1 MDKTDRIKYFGENDM
16 SIWHF
21 LEKAEPIINSF
32 NPSKEYTD
40 INEVI
45 ELYNVQELMDSG
57 TVLRRWDDETVER
70 LKKASGQFSA
80 IIGRFFSGI
89 TSSNFIYSFRSLNPL
104 YLEDFWSLVEKYKVY
119 ERVDGKVFS
128 EMLSDENTALW
139 PILEHAK
146 IVTHYDSE
154 LADYMRSSG
163 QSAELLLDSFLTN
176 NKKKR
181 FFPKS
186 LFPTEYDLI
195 FHKYID
201 SDHPSLNYLKLISNS
216 QNSAECPIS
225 DKLKKKARER
235 YNTEANIRFKHSPGI
250 EYGVGI
256 GFGDIDTY
264 KEVDITNPLMPR
276 YVYDT
281 KWIAEN
287 LDYPTLLNNFRY
299 VFDQVDMCWRSN
311 LVSLKYHM
319 GILEKSLGIK
329 GKKEYQTGM
338 QYEISKMTA
347 LGQIQGYRNFLNE
360 NGIDIEKVFQW
371 FFCEYLEN
379 EFNASGFNFTA
390 SSTGTSYVER
400 IRNIASEMDGVLKQ
414 FRSFLE
420 DGYID
425 RELLEM
431 SSGHIV
437 ISQLGSF
444 FCDKYAY
451 SNSEETN
458 YEMYLLFSDQSR
470 LTYTEKTG
478 TKYRAFFDMLASES
492 MSLADFAAFQIE
504 SIEWLI
510 SRNVL
515 YIDDQQHLSLAVEKC
530 VILKDLYIHEVICPH
545 YYISFR
551 QTLDDMI
558 SSGDLRYE
566 STLFSKPEQDYLN
579 YMLNKSEYDNGLDLR
594 NKYLHGTNSLDEETQ
609 ERDYNY
615 LLLIVVLIIMKINE
629 EFCLKLPIKR

>member
-1 MDKTDRIKYFGENDM
+1 M
-16 SIWHF
+16 SIWYF

-32 NPSKEYTD
+32 DPSKEYTD

-45 ELYNVQELMDSG
+45 ELYNVQELMNSG
-57 TVLRRWDDETVER
+57 TVLKRWDDETVER
-70 LKKASGQFSA
+70 LRKTCRQFSA

-89 TSSNFIYSFRSLNPL
+89 TSSNFISSFRSLNHL

-119 ERVDGKVFS
+119 ERVDGKVLS
-128 EMLSDENTALW
+128 EMLRDKHAVLW

-146 IVTHYDSE
+146 IVTHYDCE
-154 LADYMRSSG
+154 LADYMRFSD
-163 QSAELLLDSFLTN
+163 QSAELLLDSFLTTD
-176 NKKKR
+176 KKKR

-186 LFPTEYDLI
+186 LSPTEYELI
-195 FHKYID
+195 FSKYID
-201 SDHPSLNYLKLISNS
+201 SDYPSLNYLKLILNS

-225 DKLKKKARER
+225 DKLKKKARDR
-235 YNTEANIRFKHSPGI
+235 YNADANIRFKHSPGI
-250 EYGVGI
+250 QYGVEI

-264 KEVDITNPLMPR
+264 KEVDITNPLIPR

-299 VFDQVDMCWRSN
+299 IFDQVDKCWRSN

-319 GILEKSLGIK
+319 GILERSLGIK

-338 QYEISKMTA
+338 QFEIIKMTA
-347 LGQIQGYRNFLNE
+347 LGQIQGYRNFLSE
-360 NGIDIEKVFQW
+360 NGIEIEKVFQW
-371 FFCEYLEN
+371 FFCEYLKN
-379 EFNASGFNFTA
+379 EFNASGFSFTA

-437 ISQLGSF
+437 VSQLGSF
-444 FCDKYAY
+444 FRDKYAY
-451 SNSEETN
+451 ANSEEIN
-458 YEMYLLFSDQSR
+458 SEMFLMFSDQSR
-470 LTYTEKTG
+470 LTYTEKTE
-478 TKYRAFFDMLASES
+478 TKYSAFCDMLANES
-492 MSLADFAAFQIE
+492 MSMEDFAAYQTE
-504 SIEWLI
+504 SIKWLI
-510 SRNVL
+510 SRAVL
-515 YIDDQQHLSLAVEKC
+515 YIDDQQNLSLAVEKC

-551 QTLDDMI
+551 KTLDGMI
-558 SSGDLRYE
+558 SSGDLRFE

-579 YMLNKSEYDNGLDLR
+579 YMLNKSEFDNGLDLR
-594 NKYLHGTNSLDEETQ
+594 NKYLHGTNSLDDETQ

-629 EFCLKLPIKR
+629 EFCLKLPIKH

>member
-1 MDKTDRIKYFGENDM
+1 M
-16 SIWHF
+16 SIWYF
-21 LEKAEPIINSF
+21 LEKAEPIIDSF
-32 NPSKEYTD
+32 DPAKEYTD

-45 ELYNVQELMDSG
+45 ELYNVQKLMGSG

-70 LKKASGQFSA
+70 LKNTCKQFSA
-80 IIGRFFSGI
+80 IIGRFFAGI
-89 TSSNFIYSFRSLNPL
+89 TSSNFITSFHSLNSL
-104 YLEDFWSLVEKYKVY
+104 YLEDFWSLVEKHKVY
-119 ERVDGKVFS
+119 EKVDGKTFS
-128 EMLSDENTALW
+128 EMLSDENAVLW

-146 IVTHYDSE
+146 IVIHYDTE
-154 LADYMRSSG
+154 LAGFMRSSD

-176 NKKKR
+176 DKRKR

-186 LFPTEYDLI
+186 LSPTEYELI
-195 FHKYID
+195 FSKYID
-201 SDHPSLNYLKLISNS
+201 SDYPSLNYLKLISNS

-225 DKLKKKARER
+225 DKLKKKARDR
-235 YNTEANIRFKHSPGI
+235 YNTDANNRFKHSPGI
-250 EYGVGI
+250 QYGVGI
-256 GFGDIDTY
+256 GFGDIGTY
-264 KEVDITNPLMPR
+264 RQVDITNPLIPH

-338 QYEISKMTA
+338 QFEIMKMTA
-347 LGQIQGYRNFLNE
+347 LGQMKGYRSFLSD
-360 NGIDIEKVFQW
+360 NGIEIEKVFQW
-371 FFCEYLEN
+371 FFSEYLKD
-379 EFNASGFNFTA
+379 EFNVSGFCFSA

-437 ISQLGSF
+437 VSQLGSF
-444 FCDKYAY
+444 FHDKYAY
-451 SNSEETN
+451 ANSEEINT
-458 YEMYLLFSDQSR
+458 EMYLLFSDQSR
-470 LTYTEKTG
+470 LTYTERTK
-478 TKYRAFFDMLASES
+478 TKYRAFCDMLANES
-492 MSLADFAAFQIE
+492 MSLEDFAAFQIE
-504 SIEWLI
+504 SIKWLI
-510 SRNVL
+510 SRGVL
-515 YIDDQQHLSLAVEKC
+515 YIDEQQHLSLAVEKC

-551 QTLDDMI
+551 KTLDDMI

-579 YMLNKSEYDNGLDLR
+579 YMLNKSEFDNGLDLR

-629 EFCLKLPIKR
+629 EFCLKHPIKH